1 MAIEQ
6 DFGADQVTT
15 EQAKIAINAVPGLP
29 GKVEVLAH
37 ACDAIN
43 DKTDSYDTVD
53 GRPHSAGRSRSSNSF
68 KIRIYMN
75 RKTEV
80 AMLDAW
86 AAGARVGKKGYAA
99 TIIVTYLYADGSA
112 GRALRLTGAWPKM
125 RTDPA
130 MGETGA
136 AIIEYEIVYHR
147 SEPLF

>member
-6 DFGADQVTT
+6 DFGADQATT
-15 EQAKIAINAVPGLP
+15 EQAKIAVNAVPGLP
-29 GKVEVLAH
+29 GKVEILFH

-43 DKTDSYDTVD
+43 DKVDSYDTVD

-68 KIRIYMN
+68 KARIYMN
-75 RKTEV
+75 RKVEV
-80 AMLDAW
+80 AALDAW
-86 AAGARVGKKGYAA
+86 AAAARVGKKGYQA
-99 TIIVTYLYADGSA
+99 TIIVTYLFADGSA
-112 GRALRLTGAWPKM
+112 ARALRLTGSWPKM

-136 AIIEYEIVYHR
+136 AVVEYEFVYHR